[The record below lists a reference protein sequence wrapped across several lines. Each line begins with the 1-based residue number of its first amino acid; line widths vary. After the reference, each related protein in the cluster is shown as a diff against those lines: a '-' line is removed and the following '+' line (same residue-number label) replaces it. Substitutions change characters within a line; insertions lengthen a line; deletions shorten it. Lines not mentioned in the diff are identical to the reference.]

1 MNCNKNKLFW
11 CTISAHAL
19 SMLNTEAI
27 PYKGATMISNIL
39 MMSGVK
45 SLKDVDLTG
54 KRVLIRVDFNVPM
67 DAHFNISDDSRI
79 RAALPTINY
88 CIDHNAC
95 SISLVSHL
103 GQPKGGY
110 DERYSLK
117 HIQKR
122 LERLLERKIEFID
135 NLETLKHENSDCSVD
150 RIFLLE
156 NIRFYEGEKKNDP
169 VFCQQLAD
177 LCDVY
182 VNDAFGTSH
191 RKDASTYGIAD
202 YAQIKVA
209 GFLMMREIEA
219 FTKALEKPIRPI
231 ALVVGGS
238 KISSKITLLTSV
250 MPKIDKLIIGGA
262 MSNTFLKALGYDMK
276 ASLVEDDF
284 VEVAKEVLHEA
295 KVKGVKVYLPVDVVI
310 TDSIESPVDVKV
322 SPVQDVL
329 DGFHAVDIGPATLKL
344 FSEAIDLSNTII
356 WNGPMGI
363 YEISQFSK
371 GTFKLAS
378 FIADSY
384 GYSIVGGGDT
394 ADAVEKA
401 GEKEKF
407 SFISTGGGASLELLE
422 GKILPGF
429 EKLDRK

>member
-1 MNCNKNKLFW
+1 
-11 CTISAHAL
+11 
-19 SMLNTEAI
+19 
-27 PYKGATMISNIL
+27 MISNIVT
-39 MMSGVK
+39 MGGVK
-45 SLKDVDLTG
+45 SLRDIDVTG
-54 KRVLIRVDFNVPM
+54 KKVLIRVDFNVPM
-67 DAHFNISDDSRI
+67 DGQYNISDDSRI

-88 CIDHNAC
+88 CIDHNAY
-95 SISLVSHL
+95 SITLVSHL
-103 GQPKGGY
+103 GQPKNGY
-110 DERYSLK
+110 DERFTLR

-122 LERLLERKIEFID
+122 LERLLEKKIEFID
-135 NLETLKHENSDCSVD
+135 NLETLKAENAHCSIE

-156 NIRFYEGEKKNDP
+156 NIRFFEGEKKNDP
-169 VFCQQLAD
+169 AFCQQLAD

-202 YAQIKVA
+202 FAKIKVA

-238 KISSKITLLTSV
+238 KVSSKITLLTSV

-284 VEVAKEVLHEA
+284 VEVAKEVLSEA
-295 KVKGVKVYLPVDVVI
+295 KAKGVKIYLPVDVVS
-310 TDSIESPVDVKV
+310 TDSIEHPVDIKIT
-322 SPVQDVL
+322 PVQDVL
-329 DGFHAVDIGPATLKL
+329 EGFHAVDIGPATLKL
-344 FSEAIDLSNTII
+344 FSEAIELSNTII

-378 FIADSY
+378 FIAESY
-384 GYSIVGGGDT
+384 AFSIVGGGDT

-422 GKILPGF
+422 GKVLPGF

>member
-1 MNCNKNKLFW
+1 
-11 CTISAHAL
+11 
-19 SMLNTEAI
+19 
-27 PYKGATMISNIL
+27 MISNIIT
-39 MMSGVK
+39 MSGVK
-45 SLKDVDLTG
+45 SLKDIEIEG
-54 KRVLIRVDFNVPM
+54 KKILIRVDFNVPM
-67 DAHFNISDDSRI
+67 DGQFNISDDSRI
-79 RAALPTINY
+79 RAVLPTINY
-88 CIDHNAC
+88 CIDHKAC
-95 SISLVSHL
+95 SITLVSHL

-110 DERYSLK
+110 DERFSLR

-122 LERLLERKIEFID
+122 LERLLEKKIEFID
-135 NLETLKHENSDCSVD
+135 NLETLKEENGHCSIE

-156 NIRFYEGEKKNDP
+156 NIRFFEGEKKNDP

-202 YAQIKVA
+202 YAKIKVA

-284 VEVAKEVLHEA
+284 VQVAKEVLSEA
-295 KVKGVKVYLPVDVVI
+295 KAKGVKVYLPVDVVT
-310 TDSIESPVDVKV
+310 TDSIEHPVDVKIT
-322 SPVQDVL
+322 PVQDVL

-344 FSEAIDLSNTII
+344 FSEAIELSNTII

-363 YEISQFSK
+363 YEINQFSK
-371 GTFKLAS
+371 GTYKLAS
-378 FIADSY
+378 IIADSY
-384 GYSIVGGGDT
+384 AFSIVGGGDT